1 MTRAVILED
10 IDSNAV
16 AKLLGSPAVP
26 GLPAH
31 GSLTKGVI
39 NIEPG
44 TIIKATAVDR
54 FILTVAYPAMKADVG
69 RAKDGFQDFA
79 DAEAVEKACWEFM
92 EGGCKVGLWH
102 EKGHED
108 CGVVKENSIYRG
120 PDWEA
125 APGHI
130 VKAGDWLVGTKLSA
144 YAWEMYEKGLIGG
157 SSPQGPCAR
166 EMNPSAELLGM
177 LR

>member
-10 IDSNAV
+10 VDGEAL
-16 AKLLGSPAVP
+16 AKLLGTPPATP
-26 GLPAH
+26 Q
-31 GSLTKGVI
+31 
-39 NIEPG
+39 IEKAELSVVEMQPG
-44 TIIKATAVDR
+44 TIVKASAVDR

-69 RAKDGFQDFA
+69 RAKDGFRDFA
-79 DAEAVEKACWEFM
+79 DADAVEKACWEFM
-92 EGGCKVGLWH
+92 EKGCKVGLWH

-108 CGVVKENSIYRG
+108 CGKVLENSIYRG

-125 APGHI
+125 APGHT
-130 VKAGDWLVGTKLSA
+130 VKSGDWIVGTRLSG

-157 SSPQGPCAR
+157 SSPQGPCER
-166 EMNPSAELLGM
+166 VLNPDPSLLAV